1 MCKFIS
7 QYGCRNKTQ
16 NTTLTKILFVVLS
29 FPHRT
34 FFCFQRRQSIVSKEN
49 NVFLPKRAMCC
60 SQREHCVLA
69 KENNLLFPKRT
80 MCSFQRRECVLSQK
94 NNVFAPTRTGCSS
107 QKNNLTLPKPV
118 RRNRYAETVTPKPS
132 RRNVHDESLPRR
144 RRNHPD
150 ETETTKNF
158 FARINSGGHIQ
169 KWSFRIP
176 KQTFLIMVGPITFLN
191 LKRN

>member
-34 FFCFQRRQSIVSKEN
+34 FFCFQRGQSIVSKEN

-80 MCSFQRRECVLSQK
+80 MCSFQRRECVLSKK
-94 NNVFAPTRTGCSS
+94 NNVFAPKRTVCSS
-107 QKNNLTLPKPV
+107 QKKTIW
-118 RRNRYAETVTPKPS
+118 RCRNRYAETGTPKPS
-132 RRNVHDESLPRR
+132 RRNRHAETSTTKVCREGAETTPTKPKRR
-144 RRNHPD
+144 RIFSQ
-150 ETETTKNF
+150 E
-158 FARINSGGHIQ
+158 
-169 KWSFRIP
+169 
-176 KQTFLIMVGPITFLN
+176 
-191 LKRN
+191 

>member
-1 MCKFIS
+1 MVFS
-7 QYGCRNKTQ
+7 YGCWNKTQ

-80 MCSFQRRECVLSQK
+80 VCSFQKQQCVRPKENSVFFQK
-94 NNVFAPTRTGCSS
+94 I
-107 QKNNLTLPKPV
+107 NNLTLPKPV

-158 FARINSGGHIQ
+158 FARINSGGHID
-169 KWSFRIP
+169 KYVEKGKEW
-176 KQTFLIMVGPITFLN
+176 
-191 LKRN
+191 